1 MDYTQP
7 MNSDRPTKSGRTIWR
22 DTVMANLLEVE
33 ALLTE
38 ESMQCAQRGDYNAA
52 RMHLALAERTR
63 STRMELDGSRPTVGL
78 RSDPDRV
85 LSAPTSGF
93 PRFWVE
99 HDVLRKEGQ
108 SRGGQK
114 TYVHGIPRG
123 VFDKVIAKLKELAAH
138 QQEFTVRQ
146 FVASMEMPEYH
157 PYITLAALESLRL
170 LVSRKRGVMKFVDC
184 GTFTTAADQ
193 AWSTIA
199 SRPAP
204 PRA

>member
-1 MDYTQP
+1 MLFR
-7 MNSDRPTKSGRTIWR
+7 S
-22 DTVMANLLEVE
+22 ANLLEVE
-33 ALLTE
+33 ALLTQ

-63 STRMELDGSRPTVGL
+63 TTRMELDGSPPTAGL
-78 RSDPDRV
+78 RSEPGRM
-85 LSAPTSGF
+85 LSAPTSRF

-108 SRGGQK
+108 SRDGK
-114 TYVHGIPRG
+114 NTYVHGIPRG
-123 VFDKVIAKLKELAAH
+123 EFDKVIARLKELAAH

-170 LVSRKRGVMKFVDC
+170 LESRKRGVMKFVDR
-184 GTFTTAADQ
+184 GTFATAADQ

-204 PRA
+204 AQA